1 MNKRQREKRSDFDV
15 AHCRSAYFFY
25 TAAHCSIK
33 RTFAIHRHADRDSF
47 PWEKKI
53 RKRRKRTPQQNPRSV
68 VKLVHNWDDAGS
80 CYEPC
85 RACPICMVPT
95 ALDHTRTHTTSHPP
109 ACLSWLPY
117 FSPLSLSPPLY
128 GIWRYRKQVFS
139 SSCYF
144 LFFFILFFALEFFI
158 ETFFFITTYVTPK
171 KKRLAGREARG
182 ETHWHTRSLALS
194 PFRSPFDSLCQLSF
208 YLLYCYCKQQR
219 KNNQCAL

>member
-85 RACPICMVPT
+85 RACPICMVLT
-95 ALDHTRTHTTSHPP
+95 TLDHTRTHPHTPRPS
-109 ACLSWLPY
+109 CLPVLASLFLP
-117 FSPLSLSPPLY
+117 SLSPPLY
-128 GIWRYRKQVFS
+128 GIWRYRKEVF
-139 SSCYF
+139 F
-144 LFFFILFFALEFFI
+144 LLLLFSFIFILFFTLEFFI
-158 ETFFFITTYVTPK
+158 ETFFSLRRMWHQ

-208 YLLYCYCKQQR
+208 YLLYCYCKQQK
-219 KNNQCAL
+219 KNDQCAL